1 MTFGKERPYNHKG
14 GFTMQSDTMMLYKL
28 IILFMLEKVD
38 FPLTNAHITN
48 FMLDK
53 DYTDYFTIQQVISE
67 LVDAE
72 FITSESI
79 RHTPRYMITESG
91 RETLSFFGNKISDAI
106 QADVLSYLKENK
118 FRLRN
123 ETSTTSDYFE
133 EKKGEYL
140 VRLQVK
146 EKTSTVIELNL
157 TVPTKED
164 ATKICSNWS
173 SKSQDI
179 YSVVLSTLLS

>member
-1 MTFGKERPYNHKG
+1 MKG
-14 GFTMQSDTMMLYKL
+14 GYTMQSDTVMLYKL
-28 IILFMLEKVD
+28 IILFMLDKVD
-38 FPLTNAHITN
+38 FPLTNAHISN

-72 FITSESI
+72 FIKTEMI
-79 RHTPRYMITESG
+79 RHNSRYQITESG
-91 RETLSFFGNKISDAI
+91 RETLSFFENKISAAI
-106 QADVLSYLKENK
+106 QNDIKLYLQENK

-123 ETSTTSDYFE
+123 ETSVTSDFIE

-140 VRLQVK
+140 VTLKVK
-146 EKTSTVIELNL
+146 EKNSTIIELNL
-157 TVPTKED
+157 TVPTEEE
-164 ATKICSNWS
+164 ATKICANWS

-179 YSVVLSTLLS
+179 YAMVFSSLLS

>member
-1 MTFGKERPYNHKG
+1 
-14 GFTMQSDTMMLYKL
+14 MQSDTVMLYKL
-28 IILFMLEKVD
+28 IILFMLDKVD
-38 FPLTNAHITN
+38 FPLTNAHISN

-53 DYTDYFTIQQVISE
+53 DYTDYFTIQQVINE

-72 FITSESI
+72 FITSETI
-79 RHTPRYMITESG
+79 RHNSHYQITDSG
-91 RETLSFFGNKISDAI
+91 RETLSFFGNKISSAI
-106 QADVLSYLKENK
+106 QSDILTYLNENK

-123 ETSTTSDYFE
+123 ETSTTSDFFE

-140 VRLQVK
+140 VRLKVK

-157 TVPTKED
+157 TVPTEED

-179 YSVVLSTLLS
+179 YAMVLSSLLS

>member
-1 MTFGKERPYNHKG
+1 
-14 GFTMQSDTMMLYKL
+14 MLD
-28 IILFMLEKVD
+28 KVD
-38 FPLTNAHITN
+38 FPLTNAHISN

-53 DYTDYFTIQQVISE
+53 DYTDYFTIQQVINE

-72 FITSESI
+72 FITSETI
-79 RHTPRYMITESG
+79 RHNSYYQITDSG
-91 RETLSFFGNKISDAI
+91 RETLSFFGNKISSAI
-106 QADVLSYLKENK
+106 QSDILTYLNENK

-123 ETSTTSDYFE
+123 ETSTTSDFFE

-140 VRLQVK
+140 VRLKVK

-157 TVPTKED
+157 TVPTEED

-179 YSVVLSTLLS
+179 YAMVLSSLLS

>member
-1 MTFGKERPYNHKG
+1 
-14 GFTMQSDTMMLYKL
+14 MQSDTVMLYKL

-72 FITSESI
+72 FITSETI
-79 RHTPRYMITESG
+79 RNTPRYLITESG
-91 RETLSFFGNKISDAI
+91 RETLSFFGNKISTAI
-106 QADVLSYLKENK
+106 QNDVLYYLKENK
-118 FRLRN
+118 FQLRN

-133 EKKGEYL
+133 EKKGEYM
-140 VRLQVK
+140 VRLKVK
-146 EKTSTVIELNL
+146 ERNSTVIELNL
-157 TVPTKED
+157 TVPTED
-164 ATKICSNWS
+164 DAIKLCSNWS
-173 SKSQDI
+173 NKSQDI
-179 YSVVLSTLLS
+179 YASVLSTLLS

>member
-1 MTFGKERPYNHKG
+1 
-14 GFTMQSDTMMLYKL
+14 MLD
-28 IILFMLEKVD
+28 KVD
-38 FPLTNAHITN
+38 FPLTNAHISN

-53 DYTDYFTIQQVISE
+53 DYTDYFTIQQVINE

-72 FITSESI
+72 FITSETI
-79 RHTPRYMITESG
+79 RHSSRYRITDSG
-91 RETLSFFGNKISDAI
+91 RETLSFFANKISNAI
-106 QADVLSYLKENK
+106 QSDVLDYLKENK

-123 ETSTTSDYFE
+123 ETSTTSDFFE

-157 TVPTKED
+157 TVPTEED

-179 YSVVLSTLLS
+179 YTMVLSSLLS

>member
-1 MTFGKERPYNHKG
+1 
-14 GFTMQSDTMMLYKL
+14 MQSDTVMLYKL
-28 IILFMLEKVD
+28 IILYMLEKVD
-38 FPLTNAHITN
+38 FPLTNAHISN
-48 FMLDK
+48 FMLDQ

-72 FITSESI
+72 FITAETI
-79 RHTPRYMITESG
+79 RHNSRYQITESG
-91 RETLSFFGNKISDAI
+91 RETLSFFRNKISSAI
-106 QADVLSYLKENK
+106 QDDIQTYLKKNK

-133 EKKGEYL
+133 EKKGEYI
-140 VRLQVK
+140 VRLKVQ

-157 TVPTKED
+157 TVPTEDD

-179 YSVVLSTLLS
+179 YAMVFSTLLS

>member
-1 MTFGKERPYNHKG
+1 
-14 GFTMQSDTMMLYKL
+14 MLD
-28 IILFMLEKVD
+28 KVD
-38 FPLTNAHITN
+38 FPLTNAHISN

-53 DYTDYFTIQQVISE
+53 DYTDYFTIQQVINE

-72 FITSESI
+72 FITSETI
-79 RHTPRYMITESG
+79 RHSSRYQITDSG
-91 RETLSFFGNKISDAI
+91 RETLSFFANKISSAI
-106 QADVLSYLKENK
+106 QSDVLDYLKENK

-123 ETSTTSDYFE
+123 ETSTTSDFFE

-157 TVPTKED
+157 TVPTEED

-179 YSVVLSTLLS
+179 YAMVLSSLLS

>member
-1 MTFGKERPYNHKG
+1 
-14 GFTMQSDTMMLYKL
+14 MQSDTVMLYKL
-28 IILFMLEKVD
+28 IILFMLDKVD
-38 FPLTNAHITN
+38 FPLTNAHISN

-53 DYTDYFTIQQVISE
+53 DYTDYFTIQQVINE

-72 FITSESI
+72 FITSETI
-79 RHTPRYMITESG
+79 RHSSHYRITDSG
-91 RETLSFFGNKISDAI
+91 RETLSFFGNKISTAI
-106 QADVLSYLKENK
+106 QSDILTYLNENK

-123 ETSTTSDYFE
+123 ETSTTSDFFE

-140 VRLQVK
+140 VRLKVK

-157 TVPTKED
+157 TVPTEED

-179 YSVVLSTLLS
+179 YAMVLSSLLS

>member
-1 MTFGKERPYNHKG
+1 
-14 GFTMQSDTMMLYKL
+14 MQSDTVMLYKL
-28 IILFMLEKVD
+28 IILFMLDKVD
-38 FPLTNAHITN
+38 FPLTNAHISN

-53 DYTDYFTIQQVISE
+53 DYTDYFTIQQVINE

-72 FITSESI
+72 FITSETI
-79 RHTPRYMITESG
+79 RHSSRYQITDSG
-91 RETLSFFGNKISDAI
+91 RETLSFFANKISNAT
-106 QADVLSYLKENK
+106 QSDVLDYLKENK

-123 ETSTTSDYFE
+123 ETSTTSDFFE

-157 TVPTKED
+157 TVPTEED

-179 YSVVLSTLLS
+179 YAMVLSSLLS